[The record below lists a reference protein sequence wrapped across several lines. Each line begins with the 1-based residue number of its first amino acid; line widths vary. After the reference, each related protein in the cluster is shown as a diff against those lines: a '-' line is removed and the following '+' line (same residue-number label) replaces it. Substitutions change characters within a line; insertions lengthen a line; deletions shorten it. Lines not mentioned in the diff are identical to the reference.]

1 MRFKTLAESCDS
13 NTVQLILV
21 QIVSKEETAR
31 FLNSVVKG
39 IFLVIFNAN

>member
-1 MRFKTLAESCDS
+1 MRFKTLTESCDS

-31 FLNSVVKG
+31 FLNSAVKRH
-39 IFLVIFNAN
+39 IFVNF